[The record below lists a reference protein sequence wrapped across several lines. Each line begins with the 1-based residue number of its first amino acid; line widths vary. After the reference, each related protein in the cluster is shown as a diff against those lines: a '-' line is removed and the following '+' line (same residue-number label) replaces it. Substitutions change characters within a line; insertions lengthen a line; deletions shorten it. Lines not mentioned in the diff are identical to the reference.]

1 MNKTAIRMM
10 AVTIIML
17 ALALMPMAG
26 LAQNGAVGTAAPEFS
41 LDAQGGGSHSL
52 SQYHGRVVVLFIIG
66 YG

>member
-1 MNKTAIRMM
+1 MNKTALRMM

-17 ALALMPMAG
+17 ALALVPAVSFG
-26 LAQNGAVGTAAPEFS
+26 QNGAVGTAAPEFS
-41 LDAQGGGSHSL
+41 LDAHGGGSHSL